1 MAAKPERAQLLLVSS
16 VGGHLLQLLALRP
29 AWSGFTRV
37 WATFDAA
44 DSRALLTDERVVH
57 AYSPT
62 NRNLSNLLRNLVL
75 AVRVLRRVRPLA
87 VVTTGAGVAVPFA
100 VVSRLL
106 GIPVVYVETMARIDT
121 PSLSYR
127 LSRPF
132 VSRTYVQWPE
142 LARALPAARFCG
154 TVFEHA

>member
-37 WATFDAA
+37 WVTFDAA
-44 DSRALLTDERVVH
+44 DSRALLADEGVVH

-62 NRNLSNLLRNLVL
+62 NRNLWNLLRNLAL

-106 GIPVVYVETMARIDT
+106 RVPVVYVETMARIDT